1 MGGHHDRTVTRG
13 QSAWANGAHRS
24 SLAPRS
30 SSTMCR
36 GTCQVSAGHIVAPRD
51 PSASLASPS
60 SAISLQLVLTRHHA
74 TSLYLSHFWA
84 PLLLGALAL
93 IVLAWFDADRGI
105 ASTLFFS
112 ASDGQWIGRDSLW
125 MNEVLHTAGRD
136 LMRLIGVLAIGAWAA
151 SFRVPSLRVHRR
163 ALGYFA
169 LCMALVPL
177 VVGGLKTLTNVDC
190 PWDVA
195 GFGGTRPYAEWSLP
209 RPDGL
214 PHAACFPG
222 AHSSSAFALFALYF
236 LWRDPY
242 PQRAQV
248 ALVGVLV
255 LGGLFSLA
263 QQSRGAHFLSHD
275 LASALIAWLMCFG
288 FYLKYF
294 EGGNKRH
301 APHD

>member
-1 MGGHHDRTVTRG
+1 
-13 QSAWANGAHRS
+13 
-24 SLAPRS
+24 
-30 SSTMCR
+30 
-36 GTCQVSAGHIVAPRD
+36 
-51 PSASLASPS
+51 
-60 SAISLQLVLTRHHA
+60 
-74 TSLYLSHFWA
+74 
-84 PLLLGALAL
+84 
-93 IVLAWFDADRGI
+93 
-105 ASTLFFS
+105 
-112 ASDGQWIGRDSLW
+112 
-125 MNEVLHTAGRD
+125 
-136 LMRLIGVLAIGAWAA
+136 
-151 SFRVPSLRVHRR
+151 
-163 ALGYFA
+163 

-195 GFGGTRPYAEWSLP
+195 GFGGTRPYVEWYLP

-288 FYLKYF
+288 FYLKFF
-294 EGGNKRH
+294 EGENKRH